1 MPARVTYWT
10 GTWDPA
16 KEANSKEINALRV
29 ESRARAPVVSFAPAQ
44 QFRFVRRDR
53 VLMLPGRLWPVL
65 RALAMVVEPR
75 GDVTHIFG
83 GQFSWHLFRA
93 LGRRPLLLTA
103 VASSSRGEPLPHTNI
118 VRVVIETEAS
128 RDEWLDAGVP
138 PERIQLIRP
147 GIDLNWFRPTSR
159 EPQDRFSLLFAS
171 TPSDPAEIEPRG
183 IPLLIELARLRPDID
198 IVVPWRQWGN
208 IDAAR
213 RALTALRPPVNFL
226 ITYGD
231 SQDMREHHSR
241 VHATIVCFARGIGKA
256 CPHFVIEGFASGRP
270 CITTSDGGLSDVVAR
285 AGAGVVAERDA
296 RSLAESTDRL
306 RRDWSRYAANA
317 RTLAE
322 QQFDIRQFRASY
334 EQIYADIV
342 AHRVHA

>member
-1 MPARVTYWT
+1 MPPRVTYWT

-44 QFRFVRRDR
+44 PFRFVRRER
-53 VLMLPGRLWPVL
+53 VLMLPSRSWPVL
-65 RALAMVVEPR
+65 RALAMLVEPR

-103 VASSSRGEPLPHTNI
+103 VASSGRGERLPHSNI
-118 VRVVIETEAS
+118 VWVVIETEAS
-128 RDEWLDAGVP
+128 RDEWREAGIP

-147 GIDLNWFRPTSR
+147 GIDLNWFRPTSH
-159 EPQDRFSLLFAS
+159 EPSDRFRLLFAS

-198 IVVPWRQWGN
+198 IVVPWRLWGN

-213 RALTALRPPVNFL
+213 RVLTGLRPPANFL

-231 SQDMREHHSR
+231 SEDMRVHHAR
-241 VHATIVCFARGIGKA
+241 AHATIVCFARGTGKA
-256 CPHFVIEGFASGRP
+256 CPHFVLEGLASGRP
-270 CITTSDGGLSDVVAR
+270 CITTADGGLSDVVAR
-285 AGAGVVAERDA
+285 AGAGVVAERDVT
-296 RSLAESTDRL
+296 SLAESTDRL
-306 RRDWSRYAANA
+306 RREWSSYATNA
-317 RTLAE
+317 RKLAE
-322 QQFDIRQFRASY
+322 QQFDVRQFRASY
-334 EQIYADIV
+334 EQLYADIV
-342 AHRVHA
+342 AQRVEG